1 MWLLE
6 CDLPKSLLPLCH
18 QWKRV
23 VKCSQE
29 SHNHNNY
36 MVGCDTPGV
45 SHCWKGTQQTPPKEQ
60 QYSTAGDRAQ
70 LPHTG
75 QTSSWWELTG
85 SDWTQY
91 LWVTCKLTAL
101 YGVAIRIHLPDSEVH
116 NECQVQKYCIVKYY
130 IFIAQLYLLSVFTV
144 LTVLYEY
151 TVHTAMPYMS

>member
-36 MVGCDTPGV
+36 MVGCDTAGV

-60 QYSTAGDRAQ
+60 LYSTAGDRAQ

-75 QTSSWWELTG
+75 QTSSWWGLTG

-91 LWVTCKLTAL
+91 LLFVFFYHILKCIMSAKYRNIALQNITFLLHNYTYSVYSQYIQPCLTWANETCIIILCQLTT
-101 YGVAIRIHLPDSEVH
+101 ICR
-116 NECQVQKYCIVKYY
+116 VK
-130 IFIAQLYLLSVFTV
+130 
-144 LTVLYEY
+144 
-151 TVHTAMPYMS
+151 